1 MSSAFKSSSLHLL
14 FHAARLSGGGW
25 GGGGTVYNKSIYLPV
40 LVGLVLTALDES
52 FYKAFCGE
60 RR

>member
-1 MSSAFKSSSLHLL
+1 MF
-14 FHAARLSGGGW
+14 FHAALLSGGG
-25 GGGGTVYNKSIYLPV
+25 GGGGGEGDELSFYNKSIYLPM